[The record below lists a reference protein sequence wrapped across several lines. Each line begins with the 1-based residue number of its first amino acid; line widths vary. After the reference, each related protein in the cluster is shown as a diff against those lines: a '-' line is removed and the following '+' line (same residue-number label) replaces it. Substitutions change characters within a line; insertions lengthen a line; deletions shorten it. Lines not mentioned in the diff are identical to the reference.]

1 MPLGDVKC
9 QVDCSPSTLTHHLNV
24 LRDAGLIE
32 TERRGRAQF
41 VRVVP
46 EGLES
51 VIRFLQERPTD
62 CSPKPIEKE
71 AKTNGKS

>member
-1 MPLGDVKC
+1 M
-9 QVDCSPSTLTHHLNV
+9 THHLNA

-46 EGLES
+46 EGLER
-51 VIRFLQERPTD
+51 VVRFLQERPTS
-62 CSPKPIEKE
+62 CSMNPIPTENQE
-71 AKTNGKS
+71 HVNQ